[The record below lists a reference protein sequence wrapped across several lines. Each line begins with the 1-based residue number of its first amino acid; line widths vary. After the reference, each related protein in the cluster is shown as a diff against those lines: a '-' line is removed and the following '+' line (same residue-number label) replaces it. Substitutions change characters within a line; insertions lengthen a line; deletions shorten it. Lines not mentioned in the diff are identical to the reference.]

1 MTRRGRRSSRLRPLP
16 LLGLLLLTV
25 FCLLP
30 LAWMLSTSLKPLEE
44 TFVSPPQWLPEHPT
58 LAAYG
63 RAWSIQS
70 FGTYFANTAIVTMVT
85 TVLAVTIGSLAGY
98 GFSRFRFRGRA
109 ALMGFTLSTQMF
121 PGVLLVIPYF
131 AMASRLGLFNTHLAL
146 IIAYTSFALPF
157 CIWMLKGF
165 FDRVPRELDEAAML
179 DGADRL
185 QFFLRVALPIIVPGL
200 IATAIFSFL
209 VAWNEFLFAV
219 ALTSSPRMYLL
230 TVGIAS
236 NLGQFRVQ
244 WNDLMAAAVLA
255 IVPVVALYSILQ
267 RHLVEGMTAGAVKG

>member
-1 MTRRGRRSSRLRPLP
+1 MRVLP
-16 LLGLLLLTV
+16 LLGLLALAA
-25 FCLLP
+25 FCLAP
-30 LAWMLSTSLKPLEE
+30 LAWMVSTSLKPLEE
-44 TFVSPPQWLPEHPT
+44 TFVSPPRWIPEHPT
-58 LAAYG
+58 LASYAS
-63 RAWSIQS
+63 AWSIQS
-70 FGTYFANTAIVTMVT
+70 FGTYFMNTAIVSVAT
-85 TVLAVTIGSLAGY
+85 TVLALAIGSLAGY
-98 GFSRFRFRGRA
+98 GFSRFRFRGRG

-131 AMASRLGLFNTHLAL
+131 VMASKVGLFNTHLAL

-157 CIWMLKGF
+157 CIWMMKGF
-165 FDRVPRELDEAAML
+165 FDRVPRELDEAAMI
-179 DGADRL
+179 DGAGRL
-185 QFFLRVALPIIVPGL
+185 QFFLRVAVPIVVPGL

-219 ALTSSPRMYLL
+219 ALTSSPKMYLL